1 MCRQQLLNYRGS
13 FLLNNKLSC
22 NRLLAQ
28 ARRGCVSTRTHK
40 ARRKGIKDGKK
51 QSKQS
56 QDNNK
61 SSILAFKAVKHRP
74 SVIFFFFFFF
84 AEARI
89 VLLVATLKSCMKTI
103 NRSIVG
109 LRKARPRVQTN
120 KVQQNNMA
128 ATRPKVQGR
137 QTITRH

>member
-74 SVIFFFFFFF
+74 SVIFFKNFCRGADCSSGCYLEKLHENDQSVDRWF
-84 AEARI
+84 AQGKASGSNKQGATEQHGCYEA
-89 VLLVATLKSCMKTI
+89 
-103 NRSIVG
+103 
-109 LRKARPRVQTN
+109 
-120 KVQQNNMA
+120 
-128 ATRPKVQGR
+128 
-137 QTITRH
+137 